1 MVTFSGYRQKG
12 PSSAE
17 KNMKINLSTICVGTA
32 IFLLTACDS
41 GGGTS
46 TRTLVSPDQAY
57 TAFLITEIGG
67 EFAGSSCVDTV
78 VVIPGKSAS
87 SANYPKNSRAYV
99 GGCHSLKMTT
109 VNGQSILPD
118 GPQLLWTAPHEL
130 HIIFDP
136 KLARQ
141 GVSEFYSVASL
152 YDGAVAIHNETQ

>member
-1 MVTFSGYRQKG
+1 
-12 PSSAE
+12 
-17 KNMKINLSTICVGTA
+17 MKIKLTTFCVGAA
-32 IFLLTACDS
+32 ILLLAACDS

-46 TRTLVSPDQAY
+46 TRILISPDQAY
-57 TAFLITEIGG
+57 TALLITEIGS

-78 VVIPGKSAS
+78 VVIPGRVVS

-109 VNGQSILPD
+109 VNGQSILPN
-118 GPQLLWTAPHEL
+118 GPQLLWTAAHEL
-130 HIIFDP
+130 HIIFNP

-152 YDGAVAIHNETQ
+152 YGGAVAIQNETQ